1 MRARM
6 LGLSVWQ
13 PWASLIA
20 ARAKRYET
28 RSWQPPASLIGQRL
42 AICSSQTVEGLLMS
56 AQDQSFSRLCLRM
69 LGRQPL
75 PMGTV
80 VAVVTVAGSIGTTSP
95 AARRINSQE
104 RLVGDWSP
112 DRYAWQL
119 DDVRPLA
126 IPVPVSG
133 SQRFFYL
140 PPCVLAKVLDQ
151 IGGGT

>member
-20 ARAKRYET
+20 AGAKRYET

-42 AICSSQTVEGLLMS
+42 AICSSQTEKGLLMS
-56 AQDQSFSRLCLRM
+56 ARDQAFRGLCLRR

-95 AARRINSQE
+95 TARRISSQE

-126 IPVPVSG
+126 APVPVSG

-140 PPCVLAKVLDQ
+140 PARVLLRVLPQ
-151 IGGGT
+151 IGGET

>member
-28 RSWQPPASLIGQRL
+28 RSWRPPVSLIGQSL
-42 AICSSQTVEGLLMS
+42 AICSSQTEAGLLVS
-56 AQDQSFSRLCLRM
+56 AHDLALSRLCLRR
-69 LGRQPL
+69 LGRHPL

-80 VAVVTVAGSIGTTSP
+80 VAVVTVAGCIGTTSL
-95 AARRINSQE
+95 AARRIGVRE

-112 DRYAWQL
+112 GRYAWRL
-119 DDVRPLA
+119 DDIQPLA
-126 IPVPVSG
+126 APVPVTG
-133 SQRFFYL
+133 SQRFFHL
-140 PPCVLAKVLDQ
+140 PPRVLAQVLAQ
-151 IGGGT
+151 IGGEA

>member
-20 ARAKRYET
+20 AGVKRYET

-56 AQDQSFSRLCLRM
+56 AQDQDFSRLCLRR

-75 PMGTV
+75 PMGMV
-80 VAVVTVAGSIGTTSP
+80 VAVVTVAESIGTISP
-95 AARRINSQE
+95 AARRIGSQE

-112 DRYAWQL
+112 GRYAWRL
-119 DDVRPLA
+119 KDVRSLA
-126 IPVPVSG
+126 TPVPVSG

-140 PPCVLAKVLDQ
+140 PAHALGQVLAL
-151 IGGGT
+151 IGGEA